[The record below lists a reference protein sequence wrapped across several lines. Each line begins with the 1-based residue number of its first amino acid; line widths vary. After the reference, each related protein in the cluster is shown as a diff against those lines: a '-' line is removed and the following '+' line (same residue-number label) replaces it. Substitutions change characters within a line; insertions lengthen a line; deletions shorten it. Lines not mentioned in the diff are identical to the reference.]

1 MTTKIQ
7 EINNIQQINSVIA
20 NPQTV
25 IPKSKASMVRNL
37 LDQYRQLGEEES
49 KIQESRAAVREL
61 LLNMFEEGSGE
72 MVINGKVMATIS
84 KETRTLL
91 NTDLIKRNFPFE
103 KFSDFYNQSTVSV
116 FRITKAARTSD

>member
-1 MTTKIQ
+1 MTTTIQ
-7 EINNIQQINSVIA
+7 EINSVIA

-84 KETRTLL
+84 K
-91 NTDLIKRNFPFE
+91 
-103 KFSDFYNQSTVSV
+103 
-116 FRITKAARTSD
+116 